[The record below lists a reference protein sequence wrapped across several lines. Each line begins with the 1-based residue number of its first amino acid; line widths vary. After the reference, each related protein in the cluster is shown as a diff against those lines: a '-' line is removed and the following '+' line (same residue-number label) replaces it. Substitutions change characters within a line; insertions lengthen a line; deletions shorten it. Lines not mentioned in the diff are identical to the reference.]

1 MFSEIGIYPKKI
13 LKMQRGEIHMPEFK
27 CTGFSETDLRSAW
40 LRWKR
45 GFMRVA
51 SACGETNKIKL
62 RDLLLAYAGFEL
74 QEVYHDLMEG
84 KGKDPDSED
93 FVESDDPLKEAL
105 DLLDEHFMPKRHES
119 YERNIF
125 WTLTQ
130 KPEEPYLEFLLRA
143 QRQLNKCKFGKTEQE
158 QRANAMVDKIILTA
172 DEEIRTKL
180 LAKKDMDL
188 DEVLRLV
195 KGFLSAKTASNEIG
209 KGKPST
215 SSGMANTGSQSSVYQ
230 IKENGGK
237 FQAKGECYRCG
248 RTGHYGKDPKCPAR
262 DKICSKC
269 SLKGHLAAKCR
280 TKRAIKRPNEQ
291 NTVSIPTK
299 RVRVN
304 AVEDVSKR
312 EEEKSDSS
320 FIFNVGDGDEF
331 IWCQIGGV
339 LIEMLIDSGSSQNII
354 DETTWQYMQNN
365 GIQIQDVEGQN
376 SPKQLRAYAQ
386 TEPLRIMKIFKANI
400 SVVGAKTGVSCNTTF
415 YVVAG
420 GSQSLLGKST
430 AKYLGVLV
438 LGLPNTSDQL
448 IGQIEDQRITPFPK
462 MKGIKIVIPIDKS
475 VTPVTQHVRRPPIAL
490 LSKVE
495 EKLDELLKS
504 DIIEPVH
511 GPSEWVSPIVVIPK
525 DNGDIRLCVDM
536 RQVNK
541 AIKRENH
548 MMPVLEDFL
557 PKLGSARIF
566 SRLDIKNAFHQMELE
581 PNSRHITTFITHKG
595 MFRYRR
601 VIYKKGSSNIADP
614 FSRLPE
620 TTVNTPDFDPAE
632 EMFVRTIL
640 ESAAIDV
647 TEIEKASQD
656 DPEVQALRQAID
668 SGRWSDAILKPFQAF
683 KLEYGCVGNCVIRG
697 NKFVVP
703 KNLRKRMLN
712 LAHEGHP
719 GETAMKRRLRDRVW
733 WPGIDLDV
741 VKMVQLCEG
750 CRLVSIPNKP
760 EPMIRRE
767 LPVGPWIDLAIDY
780 LGPLPSGEYLLV
792 VIDYFSRY
800 KEIEITNKI
809 TARETILRL
818 DKIFTRLGYPRTITL
833 DNAKQF
839 VSSELEEYCREKG
852 ICLNNTIPYWP
863 QQNGEVERQNR
874 SLLKRIR
881 ISHNL
886 DRDWKKDLQDYLVM
900 YYTTPHSTTGK
911 TPTELC
917 YGRTIR
923 GKIPSLGDL
932 ETSPPST
939 DYRDKDK
946 FEKEKGRESEDAKRK
961 AKTSGIVVGDVV
973 VARNLQ
979 PGNKLQ
985 SVFGRTQYKVL
996 RKSGAAVLIQDLE
1009 TGKQLERNVS
1019 HLKKVPEGQPENAL
1033 HRKRSDFD
1041 LDPPFCIQDAVNT
1054 ERLPS
1059 ASTCLNL
1066 LKLPPFQNEE
1076 TLRIKLLYAI
1086 DSGSGFELS

>member
-1 MFSEIGIYPKKI
+1 
-13 LKMQRGEIHMPEFK
+13 
-27 CTGFSETDLRSAW
+27 
-40 LRWKR
+40 
-45 GFMRVA
+45 
-51 SACGETNKIKL
+51 
-62 RDLLLAYAGFEL
+62 
-74 QEVYHDLMEG
+74 
-84 KGKDPDSED
+84 
-93 FVESDDPLKEAL
+93 
-105 DLLDEHFMPKRHES
+105 
-119 YERNIF
+119 
-125 WTLTQ
+125 
-130 KPEEPYLEFLLRA
+130 
-143 QRQLNKCKFGKTEQE
+143 
-158 QRANAMVDKIILTA
+158 
-172 DEEIRTKL
+172 
-180 LAKKDMDL
+180 
-188 DEVLRLV
+188 
-195 KGFLSAKTASNEIG
+195 
-209 KGKPST
+209 
-215 SSGMANTGSQSSVYQ
+215 
-230 IKENGGK
+230 
-237 FQAKGECYRCG
+237 
-248 RTGHYGKDPKCPAR
+248 
-262 DKICSKC
+262 
-269 SLKGHLAAKCR
+269 
-280 TKRAIKRPNEQ
+280 
-291 NTVSIPTK
+291 
-299 RVRVN
+299 
-304 AVEDVSKR
+304 
-312 EEEKSDSS
+312 
-320 FIFNVGDGDEF
+320 
-331 IWCQIGGV
+331 
-339 LIEMLIDSGSSQNII
+339 
-354 DETTWQYMQNN
+354 
-365 GIQIQDVEGQN
+365 
-376 SPKQLRAYAQ
+376 
-386 TEPLRIMKIFKANI
+386 
-400 SVVGAKTGVSCNTTF
+400 
-415 YVVAG
+415 
-420 GSQSLLGKST
+420 
-430 AKYLGVLV
+430 
-438 LGLPNTSDQL
+438 
-448 IGQIEDQRITPFPK
+448 

-595 MFRYRR
+595 MFRYRRLMFGISCAPEIFQKAMEQILSRCPNTINYIDDIVIFGSTHEDHQAALEMVLTTLKEYNVLLNQSKCIFGVAEIEFLGHHISAKGIKPTESKVAAVQKFREPSSKEEVRSFLGLITYVSRFLPDCATATYTLRQLANSKEPFKWEEIHQTAFDNLKTMMSDVKTLSFFRNDRRTRVIADASPMGLGAVLVQFEDETEKRPLIIAYASKSLTPTERRYCQTEREALALVWAVERFHIYLTGREFELETDHKPLEVIFKPTTKPCARIERWLLRLQSFTFR

-1033 HRKRSDFD
+1033 HRKRSDFVEGAF
-1041 LDPPFCIQDAVNT
+1041 L
-1054 ERLPS
+1054 
-1059 ASTCLNL
+1059 
-1066 LKLPPFQNEE
+1066 
-1076 TLRIKLLYAI
+1076 
-1086 DSGSGFELS
+1086 GF